1 MKTKLSRIWAK
12 QMNKRERG
20 EAASGEVEIE
30 ERMFNFNKNNKKET
44 KVIAQQ

>member
-1 MKTKLSRIWAK
+1 MVLYTYGNTDVNI
-12 QMNKRERG
+12 KRERG

-44 KVIAQQ
+44 KVIAQ